1 MSDLKVFT
9 SKIDSELKKACQIYC
24 IKEEIDFMQLLDK
37 SLRSFIGYERL
48 TVDEENKIFN
58 KE

>member
-9 SKIDSELKKACQIYC
+9 SKIDTDLKKECQIYC
-24 IKEEIDFMQLLDK
+24 IKNDIDFIQLIDK
-37 SLRSFIGYERL
+37 ALKKEINFKPK
-48 TVDEENKIFN
+48 NKTN